1 MCLIGENRG
10 FFVLE
15 NKFKV
20 RKRKSLGEDL
30 GCFRYIEGVKN

>member
-10 FFVLE
+10 SSVPE
-15 NKFKV
+15 NKLKA
-20 RKRKSLGEDL
+20 RKRKSPGEDP